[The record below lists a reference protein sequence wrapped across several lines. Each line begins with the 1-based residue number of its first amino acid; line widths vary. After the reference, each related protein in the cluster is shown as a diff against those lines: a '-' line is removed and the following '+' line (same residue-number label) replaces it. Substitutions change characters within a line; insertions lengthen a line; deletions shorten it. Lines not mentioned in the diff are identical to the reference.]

1 MKKLILLITF
11 QCFVFLAY
19 SQDKMSINTVL
30 DYFSKSQLFVECQT
44 FKRTVESQTL
54 ELSRIV
60 KTDGDT
66 QLLKQNYDKVWY
78 EYDLFLKGIKQNM
91 IGLQSFQNQDNQF
104 LVVKNT
110 YQEQFLPYYESK
122 IGGKAISEE
131 LFTMGVGLVKNLIVK
146 LKEKRFDKKEVLNGV
161 LGLVNQRFYD
171 QLKLKTYSQL
181 DLKTPPEGNFQ
192 VTNHQANND
201 PLLIPPSTLGAI
213 KGSIK
218 FVDPNGLPFIFV
230 SQNTGKDIEIESDS
244 AAQITADNSNQTSVS
259 PNSSLVFISES
270 QLPEGQKFKIEANS
284 ECFTY
289 CIVLNSTGVML
300 LHPNV
305 KYKSQGKDIE
315 ITTETTPTVGLLT
328 IPTSN
333 FFTIVP
339 HKINTLKTTED
350 MAILFTNTELI
361 MEDTIERLNL
371 LEGSLEDR
379 IGQVF
384 GNGAINQV
392 LVNQN
397 GDSIQ
402 FESPDP
408 SIQVLPL
415 VFKIQKM

>member
-1 MKKLILLITF
+1 MKKTITLLFIYCISLSSF
-11 QCFVFLAY
+11 
-19 SQDKMSINTVL
+19 SQEKMSINTVL
-30 DYFSKSQLFVECQT
+30 DYFSKSQLFVECHT
-44 FKRTVESQTL
+44 FKRTVESQTQ
-54 ELSRIV
+54 ELSRLI
-60 KTDGDT
+60 KTEEDA
-66 QLLKQNYDKVWY
+66 QLLKQNYDKVWF

-104 LVVKNT
+104 VEVKNT

-122 IGGKAISEE
+122 VGGKAISEE
-131 LFTMGVGLVKNLIVK
+131 LLTMGVGLVKNLIVK

-181 DLKTPPEGNFQ
+181 DLKTHQTGNSQ
-192 VTNHQANND
+192 ISNQLNNE
-201 PLLIPPSTLGAI
+201 PLVIPPSTLGAI

-218 FVDPNGLPFIFV
+218 FVDPNGLPFVFIF
-230 SQNTGKDIEIESDS
+230 QNTGKDIEIESDS
-244 AAQITADNSNQTSVS
+244 TSQKIEDNNNQTSA
-259 PNSSLVFISES
+259 NGNSLVFISEL
-270 QLPEGQKFKIEANS
+270 QLQEGQKFKIEANS
-284 ECFTY
+284 DCFTY
-289 CIVLNSTGVML
+289 CIVLNSNGVIL

-305 KYKSQGKDIE
+305 KYKTQGKDIE
-315 ITTETTPTVGLLT
+315 ITSESTPTVGLLT
-328 IPTSN
+328 IPTSSY
-333 FFTIVP
+333 FTIVP
-339 HKINTLKTTED
+339 NKINTMKTTED

-371 LEGSLEDR
+371 MEGSLEER

-384 GNGAINQV
+384 GNVALNQF

-408 SIQVLPL
+408 SIQVIPL